1 MENGI
6 IHMCGISDESTES
19 TSYSIFNDDLRWL
32 WNSVYCMF
40 LYIKCKL

>member
-19 TSYSIFNDDLRWL
+19 TSYSIFNDELRWL
-32 WNSVYCMF
+32 WHSVYV
-40 LYIKCKL
+40 LYIQCKL